1 MGFILEGNDGVHLG
15 TEWTGFRLE
24 GSDEVHLGKEGWGSV
39 WKGVMKS
46 SLEGSNQIQ
55 LGGSALICRYGI
67 KSSVVITY
75 VQVSLHQ
82 QNQKNFRGHKVYI
95 SNLFKK

>member
-1 MGFILEGNDGVHLG
+1 MGFILERSGQ
-15 TEWTGFRLE
+15 
-24 GSDEVHLGKEGWGSV
+24 GSDWKGVLGPAWKGLDRVHLGKEGWGSV